1 MLRLANLALVILL
14 LFSTRCFP
22 DDKVVMEAKVDKNK
36 VETGE
41 IFTYTLK
48 IEGDFSSPKLALPD
62 FRDFKIVSQ
71 NQTKSYSFKD
81 NKARLQFNLIYHLV
95 VAHPGTFTIKEAI
108 LEDKERKFKS
118 NSIVVEVSGKPLE
131 DKKKL
136 APYIEQGTDI

>member
-1 MLRLANLALVILL
+1 
-14 LFSTRCFP
+14 
-22 DDKVVMEAKVDKNK
+22 MEAKVDKNK